1 MSPALARRVAFASL
15 AIVSAAAG
23 ATLPGPWRAQDP
35 DERPMAPSTIHG
47 TLFYDL
53 DEDGAFDPLV
63 PGEVPL
69 PGWKVQIQSKGN
81 TFVTFTD
88 AEGRYEF
95 LREQDGAAHVLT
107 SIAPPPGFVGT
118 VGGRWLATSP
128 NPVEVIANVPDIQVD
143 FGNLAFVNTPELA
156 RSKGY
161 WHNQGMAELAA
172 CDPLWRELVNE
183 LCLRTNFSNP
193 NGQAGTLFTV
203 STSAPF
209 ATAFSQLSAYLVA
222 PAKGVLANILS
233 VQFAAANL
241 NHACG
246 ALQATTYVDRLGDD
260 VLVSL
265 DSMIEATRALLCDPK
280 SANTGP
286 HGDPQWRAV
295 IMGCLM
301 EWSTLN
307 SNGASIYTPNEV
319 PSEYVSPY

>member
-1 MSPALARRVAFASL
+1 MLSALARRAGFAS
-15 AIVSAAAG
+15 IGAASIA
-23 ATLPGPWRAQDP
+23 ATLALPQRWHAQADEPGDLPL
-35 DERPMAPSTIHG
+35 TIIHG
-47 TLFYDL
+47 TLFYDI
-53 DEDGAFDPLV
+53 DEDGAFAPQV

-69 PGWKVQIQSKGN
+69 AGWKVQIQSMGN

-95 LREQDGAAHVLT
+95 HRDQNGAAHLLT
-107 SIAPPPGFVGT
+107 SIAPPPGFVGA

-161 WHNQGMAELAA
+161 WSNQGMAELAA
-172 CDPLWRELVNE
+172 CDPLWRELVND
-183 LCLRTNFSNP
+183 LCLRTNVSNP
-193 NGQAGTLFTV
+193 NGQAGTFFSV

-209 ATAFSQLSAYLVA
+209 ATAFSQLAGYLVA

-246 ALQATTYVDRLGDD
+246 ALQMTTYVDRLGDD

-286 HGDPQWRAV
+286 HGDPEWRAV

-301 EWSTLN
+301 EWATLN
-307 SNGASIYTPNEV
+307 SNGASIFTPNEV